1 MRLMERYG
9 YNIPT
14 LDVLTGPVMGRPCSA
29 SFKTADMVGLDIFHH
44 VAKNVWDN
52 VPDPEEQALYMLPS
66 FVDVL
71 IEAGDWETR

>member
-14 LDVLTGPVMGRPCSA
+14 LDVLIGPVMGRPRFA

-44 VAKNVWDN
+44 VVKNVRDN
-52 VPDPEEQALYMLPS
+52 VPDSERPFICSLRLWM
-66 FVDVL
+66 
-71 IEAGDWETR
+71 T

>member
-14 LDVLTGPVMGRPCSA
+14 LDVLTGPVMGRPRSA

-44 VAKNVWDN
+44 VAKNVRDN
-52 VPDPEEQALYMLPS
+52 VPDSERPFICSLRLWM
-66 FVDVL
+66 
-71 IEAGDWETR
+71 T